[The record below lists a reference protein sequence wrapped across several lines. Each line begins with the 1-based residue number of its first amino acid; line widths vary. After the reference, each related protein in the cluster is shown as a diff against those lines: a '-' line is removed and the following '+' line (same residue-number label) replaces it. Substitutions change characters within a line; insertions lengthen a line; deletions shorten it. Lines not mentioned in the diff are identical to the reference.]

1 MEILES
7 GTGHGSLTLHLARA
21 IKAAN
26 SNPPPLPD
34 TSQVR
39 YLQDRPL
46 RPDEEGNATTRAG
59 QGIEQGRQS
68 DRNKDEGDPAQKH
81 WDDWRARR
89 GAVIHTVDVSPKFS
103 IQAEKTVR
111 GFRRGIYA
119 GNVDFYVGHVEN
131 WIAEQTRQR
140 GPASSTTA
148 GGRSIL
154 PSLINRTETAHP
166 NPFLSYAILDMP
178 SAHLRIPH
186 IAPILK
192 RNGILVV
199 FMPSITQIGDCVELI
214 RRQRLPFFQDK
225 VVELGAGLSG
235 GRLWDVRF
243 AMKKSRADPSS
254 WNEASSSSSL
264 LSPTSDSEEA
274 GTVISDLEEPSSS
287 DEPKPAPT
295 AASEAPPTEDARDS
309 VLVCRPKV
317 GTRIVGG
324 GFVGIWRRIEDIP
337 RE

>member
-1 MEILES
+1 M
-7 GTGHGSLTLHLARA
+7 
-21 IKAAN
+21 
-26 SNPPPLPD
+26 
-34 TSQVR
+34 R

-46 RPDEEGNATTRAG
+46 RPEEEKDATTKAG
-59 QGIEQGRQS
+59 RGTEQGRQL
-68 DRNKDEGDPAQKH
+68 DDNNDKEDPTQKQ

-89 GAVIHTVDVSPKFS
+89 GAIIHTVDVSPKFS
-103 IQAEKTVR
+103 IHAEKTIR

-119 GNVDFYVGHVEN
+119 GCVDFYVGHVEN
-131 WIAEQTRQR
+131 WIAEQTKQR
-140 GPASSTTA
+140 GPASSSSLSSTA
-148 GGRSIL
+148 GGTNIL
-154 PSLINRTETAHP
+154 SPFVKRTPTTNS

-186 IAPILK
+186 VAPILK
-192 RNGILVV
+192 RNGMLVV

-214 RRQRLPFFQDK
+214 RRQRLPFVQDK

-254 WNEASSSSSL
+254 WNEALSSSSSSSSL
-264 LSPTSDSEEA
+264 PSSPTSDSEDA
-274 GTVISDLEEPSSS
+274 GIVTPNLEESPASSS
-287 DEPKPAPT
+287 DEAAPVREE
-295 AASEAPPTEDARDS
+295 SPTEDTRDS

-324 GFVGIWRRIEDIP
+324 GFVGIWRRIEDISK
-337 RE
+337 E